1 MIFWITSGI
10 ILITAMILIIAQIIR
25 KRANQSNQYN
35 IIIYQ
40 DQLKEIDLDINRGL
54 LNATDGE
61 TLRTEIEKK
70 IEKNSDYQAS
80 QTKNS
85 SKSGIR
91 RTGISKA
98 IAIVSFMPFASYGL
112 YAYLGSPESSDQPF
126 ANRQLESPA
135 EKING
140 QMIELVAKLKGRLR
154 QNPNELKGW
163 ILLGRSLVSLKRFD
177 DASNAFKKAFRIA
190 PNRSDIAASAAE
202 TKFMA
207 MDGKFN
213 QEIRYFFKTAAK
225 LNPREHKALFYLGL
239 DSFFSE
245 NFSTAIQYWVDLIAV
260 SPVGAPWID
269 KVQER
274 LMEAATAGNLKITD
288 FTPRLNSI
296 AKNSN
301 KSRKTSVPKITQ
313 EDIRIA
319 NEMSIEERETFIRSM
334 VGRLAERLKS
344 EPNDIRGWRRLARAY
359 RVLGETNKAAA
370 AEIRIIELEK

>member
-1 MIFWITSGI
+1 
-10 ILITAMILIIAQIIR
+10 MILIIAQIIR

-70 IEKNSDYQAS
+70 IEKNSGYQAS

-126 ANRQLESPA
+126 AYRQLESPA

-245 NFSTAIQYWVDLIAV
+245 KFSTAIQYWVDLIAV

-301 KSRKTSVPKITQ
+301 KSRKTSAPKITQ
-313 EDIRIA
+313 EDIRSA

-344 EPNDIRGWRRLARAY
+344 EPNDIMGWRRLARAY
-359 RVLGETNKAAA
+359 RVLGETKKAAA
-370 AEIRIIELEK
+370 AERHIIELEK

>member
-61 TLRTEIEKK
+61 TLRAEIEKK
-70 IEKNSDYQAS
+70 IEKNSDYPAS
-80 QTKNS
+80 QTTNS
-85 SKSGIR
+85 SKPGIR

-98 IAIVSFMPFASYGL
+98 IAVVSFMPFASYGL

-245 NFSTAIQYWVDLIAV
+245 KFSTAIQYWVDLIAV

-301 KSRKTSVPKITQ
+301 KSRKTSAPKITQ
-313 EDIRIA
+313 EDIRSA

-359 RVLGETNKAAA
+359 LVLGEKNKAAA
-370 AEIRIIELEK
+370 AERRIIELEK

>member
-1 MIFWITSGI
+1 M
-10 ILITAMILIIAQIIR
+10 
-25 KRANQSNQYN
+25 
-35 IIIYQ
+35 
-40 DQLKEIDLDINRGL
+40 KEIDLDINRGL

-61 TLRTEIEKK
+61 TLRAEIEKK
-70 IEKNSDYQAS
+70 IEKNSEYQAS

-91 RTGISKA
+91 RTGINKA

-245 NFSTAIQYWVDLIAV
+245 KFSTCTCICI
-260 SPVGAPWID
+260 
-269 KVQER
+269 
-274 LMEAATAGNLKITD
+274 
-288 FTPRLNSI
+288 
-296 AKNSN
+296 
-301 KSRKTSVPKITQ
+301 
-313 EDIRIA
+313 
-319 NEMSIEERETFIRSM
+319 
-334 VGRLAERLKS
+334 
-344 EPNDIRGWRRLARAY
+344 
-359 RVLGETNKAAA
+359 
-370 AEIRIIELEK
+370 